1 MQDSFAGT
9 IIPTY
14 KQNNSRFTH
23 THQENILKQQ
33 KARCGDPCLILALR
47 KADVVGHQYTV

>member
-14 KQNNSRFTH
+14 KQNNSQFTH

-47 KADVVGHQYTV
+47 KADVVGYQYTV